1 MESHSPTLLKVENL
15 SKKFL
20 IKKSLLKKEYF
31 KAVDNVSFTLDY
43 NQVLGIVGESG
54 SGKSTIGRLV
64 LKLIQKDSGRI
75 EFKGRD
81 IYSFSRKEEKQFR
94 RETSVVFQDPRTSLN
109 PRLRVR
115 QIVEEPLVVHRFE
128 PEERKERVKKAVIDA
143 GLDETFLD
151 RYPSELSGGQ
161 RQRVAIARAVVLQ
174 PDLILADEPTSA
186 LDVSVQLQIIN
197 LIKKLK
203 EEKGISF
210 LFISHDLNVIG
221 MLSDSILVL
230 YRGKIMEK
238 GEAGKILK
246 NPIHPYT
253 KILLASLPP
262 DHPSHR
268 DRLKTI
274 PEVYREEVE
283 GGCVFYSRCPDAT
296 DKCKKEPEYKLTD
309 NREVYCHFA

>member
-20 IKKSLLKKEYF
+20 IKKPLLKKEYF
-31 KAVDNVSFTLDY
+31 KAVDNVSFSLEY

-64 LKLIQKDSGRI
+64 LKLIQKDSGKI
-75 EFKGRD
+75 EFKGKD
-81 IYSFSRKEEKQFR
+81 IYSFSKKEEKQFR
-94 RETSVVFQDPRTSLN
+94 KETSVVFQDPRTSLN

-115 QIVEEPLVVHRFE
+115 QIIEEPLIVHSFP
-128 PEERKERVKKAVIDA
+128 PEERKERVKKGIIDA

-174 PDLILADEPTSA
+174 PEMILADEPTSA

-221 MLSDSILVL
+221 MLCDHVLVL

-238 GEAGKILK
+238 GETKKVLK
-246 NPIHPYT
+246 NPLHPYT
-253 KILLASLPP
+253 RILLASLPP
-262 DHPSHR
+262 DHPSYR
-268 DRLKTI
+268 DKLNHI
-274 PEVYREEVE
+274 PEVYREEIKN
-283 GGCVFYSRCPDAT
+283 GCIFYSRCPDAT
-296 DKCKKEPEYKLTD
+296 DICKNEPEYKLSD